1 MLTDIGVVRLCETL
15 QHPSCKLNTL
25 TLTQNRITDTGIA
38 ILFEALQH
46 PSCKLTTLN
55 LGNNFFTDTS
65 VASLCRTL
73 KHSSFKLTTLNL
85 PSFLSSEC
93 RAILKAITQRH
104 RPALNLSFEGI
115 LNLI

>member
-25 TLTQNRITDTGIA
+25 TLSQNSITDTGIA

-46 PSCKLTTLN
+46 PSKLTTLN
-55 LGNNFFTDTS
+55 LGNGFTTDTS
-65 VASLCRTL
+65 VASLCRAL
-73 KHSSFKLTTLNL
+73 KYSSFKLTTLNL
-85 PSFLSSEC
+85 PSFLSSER

-104 RPALNLSFEGI
+104 RPALNLSFEGR